1 MSIIIELGIGIGIAI
16 AVYKLQARTSKLA
29 EELLSRISFM
39 TSRVDSL
46 LEQRRVD
53 EQSKK
58 AFECKR
64 IIDHLVYIQKKELE
78 LKEYL
83 TDYISGDTTSEQLQY
98 FIKQNFMPI
107 AKYRI
112 REIEDATR
120 QLGDKLS
127 DNRLRLDFL
136 SYIEAFLNL
145 SETVM
150 VDGKKQNDDD
160 LESFIISINLQ
171 LRRVQE
177 FLTRFRKEIEQND
190 DSASSLYPYLL
201 LIYDPGFIAQD
212 RQHSK
217 MRLEALMQFFSIHIA
232 IFKTVY

>member
-1 MSIIIELGIGIGIAI
+1 MAFDIPNWIAVFIEIGIAI
-16 AVYKLQARTSKLA
+16 AIAIVVYKLQFRTSRLA
-29 EELLSRISFM
+29 EELLSKISSM
-39 TSRVDSL
+39 TSRVDAI
-46 LEQRRVD
+46 LEQRRLD

-64 IIDHLVYIQKKELE
+64 IIDHLEYIQKKEQE

-112 REIEDATR
+112 HEIEDATR

-127 DNRLRLDFL
+127 DNTLRLDFL

-145 SETVM
+145 SETV
-150 VDGKKQNDDD
+150 VLDGKPQNDDD

-171 LRRVQE
+171 LKRIQE
-177 FLTRFRKEIEQND
+177 FLTRFRNEIEQED
-190 DSASSLYPYLL
+190 DNA
-201 LIYDPGFIAQD
+201 
-212 RQHSK
+212 K
-217 MRLEALMQFFSIHIA
+217 
-232 IFKTVY
+232 

>member
-1 MSIIIELGIGIGIAI
+1 MLKNSTFKEIILLDIGSFDIPNWVATIIELGIGVAIAI
-16 AVYKLQARTSKLA
+16 VVYRLQTKTSKLA
-29 EELLSRISFM
+29 EELLSKISLM

-46 LEQRRVD
+46 LEQRRSD

-64 IIDHLVYIQKKELE
+64 IIDHLEYIRKKELE

-83 TDYISGDTTSEQLQY
+83 TEYISGDTTSEQLQY

-127 DNRLRLDFL
+127 DNKLRLDFL

-145 SETVM
+145 SETVV
-150 VDGKKQNDDD
+150 VDGKQQNEDD

-171 LRRVQE
+171 LRRVEE
-177 FLTRFRKEIEQND
+177 FLTRFQNEIKEND
-190 DSASSLYPYLL
+190 DFA
-201 LIYDPGFIAQD
+201 
-212 RQHSK
+212 K
-217 MRLEALMQFFSIHIA
+217 
-232 IFKTVY
+232 

>member
-1 MSIIIELGIGIGIAI
+1 MAFDIPNWIAVFIEIGIAI
-16 AVYKLQARTSKLA
+16 AIAIVVYKLQLRTSRLA
-29 EELLSRISFM
+29 EELLSKISSM
-39 TSRVDSL
+39 TSRVDAI
-46 LEQRRVD
+46 LEQRRLD

-64 IIDHLVYIQKKELE
+64 IIDHLEYIQKKEQE

-107 AKYRI
+107 AEYRI

-127 DNRLRLDFL
+127 NHTLRLDFL

-145 SETVM
+145 IETV
-150 VDGKKQNDDD
+150 VLDGKPQNDND
-160 LESFIISINLQ
+160 LEGFIISINLQ
-171 LRRVQE
+171 LKRIQE
-177 FLTRFRKEIEQND
+177 FLTRFRNEIEQED
-190 DSASSLYPYLL
+190 DNA
-201 LIYDPGFIAQD
+201 
-212 RQHSK
+212 K
-217 MRLEALMQFFSIHIA
+217 
-232 IFKTVY
+232 

>member
-1 MSIIIELGIGIGIAI
+1 LAFDIPNWFAVIIEIGIGIALAI
-16 AVYKLQARTSKLA
+16 VLFKLQARTSRLA
-29 EELLSRISFM
+29 EELLSKISSM
-39 TSRVDSL
+39 TSRVDAI
-46 LEQRRVD
+46 LEQRRLD

-64 IIDHLVYIQKKELE
+64 IIDHLEYIQKKEQE

-83 TDYISGDTTSEQLQY
+83 TDYISGATTNEQLQY

-120 QLGDKLS
+120 QLGDKLK
-127 DNRLRLDFL
+127 DNTLRLDFL

-145 SETVM
+145 SETV
-150 VDGKKQNDDD
+150 VLDGKPQNESD

-171 LRRVQE
+171 LKRIQE
-177 FLTRFRKEIEQND
+177 FLTRFRNEIEQED
-190 DSASSLYPYLL
+190 DNA
-201 LIYDPGFIAQD
+201 
-212 RQHSK
+212 K
-217 MRLEALMQFFSIHIA
+217 
-232 IFKTVY
+232 